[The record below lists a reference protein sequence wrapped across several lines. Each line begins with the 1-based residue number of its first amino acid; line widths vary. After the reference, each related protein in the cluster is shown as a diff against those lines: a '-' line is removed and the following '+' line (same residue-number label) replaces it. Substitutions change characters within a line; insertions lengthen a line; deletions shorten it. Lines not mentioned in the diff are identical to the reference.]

1 MTKLEYL
8 LTSLIEDY
16 EQNRHKFVGEGGMA
30 WLEKNSFINGWVI
43 DFMQYYDSLYDSVKL
58 GKLGGK
64 VKSEAKTKAARL
76 NGKLGGRPK
85 AIGVSKEANKV
96 QKP

>member
-1 MTKLEYL
+1 MNKHA
-8 LTSLIEDY
+8 
-16 EQNRHKFVGEGGMA
+16 Q
-30 WLEKNSFINGWVI
+30 
-43 DFMQYYDSLYDSVKL
+43 QL

-85 AIGVSKEANKV
+85 AIGVSTQSFMV
-96 QKP
+96 IKP